1 MALTKNNPVL
11 CIENEIIFEYHED
24 EVITVDIAH
33 YAARERKRL
42 AGDKKM
48 PLMVAFKR
56 LFGFSPDTRDMD
68 TDVILANVSA
78 LGFYVEDNE
87 HKIPES
93 EKQLI
98 LSFYETTPWP
108 VPVNVFFN
116 KQEGIEW
123 LQGFIEE

>member
-1 MALTKNNPVL
+1 MPSKNKAVL
-11 CIENEIIFEYHED
+11 YIENEIIFEYHED
-24 EVITVDIAH
+24 EVITTEIAH
-33 YAARERKRL
+33 YAASERKRL
-42 AGDKKM
+42 AGNKKM

-78 LGFYVEDNE
+78 LGFYVEDSE
-87 HKIPES
+87 HKILES
-93 EKQLI
+93 EKKLI
-98 LSFYETTPWP
+98 LNFYETTPWP
-108 VPVNVFFN
+108 VPVNVFFD